1 MSMGSVQ
8 HRVSPVGNCRS
19 VTRRGLVRAAATVA
33 AAAAMPRRVWAASE
47 EISPVMAKLS
57 TYMSEAGSR
66 ALPDQVLQET
76 KYHILD
82 TLAAMISGSELPPG
96 GQALRFARAYSGER
110 IATVVASDI
119 LAGPIEAAIANGAL
133 AQSDETDDNY
143 SAGGAHPGCAVVPAA
158 LALGETFG
166 IDGIRFLRAV
176 TLGYDVGMRAMKTVL
191 EGTVLRDTHNVV
203 GTFGASAAAG
213 CVVNLNSQQMRW
225 LLDYAAQQ
233 AGAGFGAW
241 QRDTEHME
249 KAFVFGSMGARNGV
263 TAALLIQSGWTG
275 VSDVF
280 SGHENFFQSYA
291 PKSEPAGLIDQ
302 LGERY
307 EVTQTI
313 IKKWSTGGP
322 IQSPLDAL
330 VNLRKQHPFEA
341 DQVRKIV
348 VRLSTSAAPKVDN
361 SQSPDLCL
369 QYLFAVMLL
378 DKTVSFR
385 AAHDKARMEDRA
397 VLRERAKVQVIADEG
412 LERLLPKRVAVVEV
426 TLADGTQLSERNDTV
441 RGTPEDPMSKDE
453 IVAKARDLVTPVLGA
468 ETCTKLIE
476 KVFGL
481 EQMKD
486 VRELRPLLQR
496 A

>member
-1 MSMGSVQ
+1 MGNVQ
-8 HRVSPVGNCRS
+8 QGVSPVVSSGCFS
-19 VTRRGLVRAAATVA
+19 RRGLVRSAAAVA
-33 AAAAMPRRVWAASE
+33 AAAAMPRSIRAAPE
-47 EISPVMAKLS
+47 DISPVMTKLS
-57 TYMSEAGSR
+57 TYMSEAGGR
-66 ALPDQVLQET
+66 ALPDQIVQET

-82 TLAAMISGSELPPG
+82 TLAAMVSGSELPPG
-96 GQALRFARAYSGER
+96 RQALRFARAYSGDR

-119 LAGPIEAAIANGAL
+119 LAGPIEAAMVNGAL

-158 LALGETFG
+158 LALAETFG
-166 IDGIRFLRAV
+166 VDGTRFLRAV

-191 EGTVLRDTHNVV
+191 AGTVLTDTHNIV
-203 GTFGASAAAG
+203 GTFGASAAAA
-213 CVVNLNSQQMRW
+213 CVVNLNPQQMRW

-249 KAFVFGSMGARNGV
+249 KAFVFGTMGARNGV

-280 SGHENFFQSYA
+280 SGHDNFFQAYA
-291 PKSEPAGLIDQ
+291 PQSNPAGLIDQ

-341 DQVRKIV
+341 DQVKKIV
-348 VRLSTSAAPKVDN
+348 VHLSTSAAPKVDN

-369 QYLFAVMLL
+369 QYLFGVMLL

-385 AAHDKARMEDRA
+385 AAHDRARMQDPA
-397 VLRERAKVQVIADEG
+397 ILRERAKVEVTAEEE

-426 TLADGTQLSERNDTV
+426 TLADGTHLSERNDTV

-453 IVAKARDLVTPVLGA
+453 IIAKARDLITPVLGA

-481 EQMKD
+481 EQVKD
-486 VRELRPLLQR
+486 IRELRPLLQR
-496 A
+496 T

>member
-1 MSMGSVQ
+1 MGSVRQ
-8 HRVSPVGNCRS
+8 GGSPVANCGS
-19 VTRRGLVRAAATVA
+19 FSRRGLVRAAAAIT
-33 AAAAMPRRVWAASE
+33 AAAAMPRSIWAASE
-47 EISPVMAKLS
+47 DISPVMAKLS
-57 TYMSEAGSR
+57 AYMSEAGDR
-66 ALPDQVLQET
+66 ALPDQIVQET

-82 TLAAMISGSELPPG
+82 TLAAMVSGSELPPG
-96 GQALRFARAYSGER
+96 RQALRFARAYGGER

-119 LAGPIEAAIANGAL
+119 LGGPIEAAMANGAL

-143 SAGGAHPGCAVVPAA
+143 SAGGAHLGCAVVPAA

-166 IDGIRFLRAV
+166 IDGTRLLRAV
-176 TLGYDVGMRAMKTVL
+176 TLGYDVGMRAMKTIL
-191 EGTVLRDTHNVV
+191 AGTVLRDTHNVV

-213 CVVNLNSQQMRW
+213 CVVGLNSQQMRW

-249 KAFVFGSMGARNGV
+249 KAFVFGTMGARNGV

-280 SGHENFFQSYA
+280 SGHDNFFQSYA
-291 PKSEPAGLIDQ
+291 PQSDPAGLIEQ

-330 VNLRKQHPFEA
+330 VNLRRQHPFEA
-341 DQVRKIV
+341 DQVKQIV

-369 QYLFAVMLL
+369 QYLFGVMLL

-385 AAHDKARMEDRA
+385 AAHDKARMQDPA
-397 VLRERAKVQVIADEG
+397 ILRERAKVEVIAEEE

-426 TLADGTQLSERNDTV
+426 TLADGTHLSERNDMV

-453 IVAKARDLVTPVLGA
+453 IIAKARDLVTPVLGA

-476 KVFGL
+476 KVFWL
-481 EQMKD
+481 EQLKD

-496 A
+496 T